1 MATPLRLR
9 LEAATLA
16 DLGQIRRFVLEGA
29 AVLGAERR
37 AADDLVIAIDE
48 AATNVINY
56 GYRDHP
62 GPVEV
67 SLERDDGEIVM
78 RLSDQAPAFDP
89 TGWPEPRL
97 DLDIGNR
104 PFGGMGIHLM
114 RTSVDRLTYAAR
126 GRVGNDLTFVKALV
140 SQERSVAG

>member
-1 MATPLRLR
+1 MATGLVLR

-29 AVLGAERR
+29 SELGAPRG

-48 AATNVINY
+48 AATNVIRY

-62 GPVEV
+62 GRVEV
-67 SLERDDGEIVM
+67 ELRRDDGDLVM
-78 RLSDQAPAFDP
+78 RLSDDAPAFDP
-89 TGWPEPRL
+89 LGYPEPRL
-97 DLDIGNR
+97 DLDIGHR

-114 RTSVDRLTYAAR
+114 RTSVDRLAHAAR
-126 GRVGNDLTFVKALV
+126 GQTGNDLTFFKELV
-140 SQERSVAG
+140 PHERSVAG